1 MSVELI
7 KQQLAPAGE
16 PNING
21 IRAKAMLAPALLA
34 NIFQGL
40 VETNGRGITDR
51 FASEAE
57 ISENAQIFVN
67 RILPAKIKP
76 RELGAAKNGAS
87 FSNESHYSQTV
98 TVGIEALTVVDDPI
112 IIPRASQDLIPV
124 DLLAT
129 QIDLYTKRLNTII
142 NGMTAASKLYATW
155 KAEVDGKAFNAQDI
169 SSSDISN
176 KDVTTRFIECND
188 LLDKGDPDNGIDV
201 FPEDTRIAVF
211 KAGSRAI
218 LKSAGVLT
226 LGGANY
232 AYEILK
238 AKGISVGDKAN
249 VAENGYIGDIDGV
262 PCHTI
267 SGESLQHASSFLG
280 LPEGELAASTFFGYV
295 ASSYANARG
304 VSTVDQIKI
313 VDTRGGQGIELQPFT
328 KMGAISWYPKGN
340 VIVYKG
346 NANKTGIYKTLAT
359 LFSSNLSSIAFKL
372 KAAGSRYFPVGSIAA
387 TAGTGFTLT
396 ATAKDDVNTDHVVAS
411 VYYVGEAAVST
422 VEAYAAGYAAA
433 TYKGS
438 VTVGT
443 AKAETHLTSGK
454 YANCLV
460 ISDDGSCSVICEKA

>member
-7 KQQLAPAGE
+7 KQTLAPEGA

-21 IRAKAMLAPALLA
+21 IRARAKLSEALLL
-34 NIFQGL
+34 NLFQGL
-40 VETNGRGITDR
+40 IETNGRGITDK

-67 RILPAKIKP
+67 RILPAKVNP
-76 RELGAAKNGAS
+76 RELGAGKNGGS
-87 FSNESHYSQTV
+87 FSKESHYSQTQ

-112 IIPRASQDLIPV
+112 IIPRASQDLINV
-124 DLLAT
+124 DLLAA

-142 NGMTAASKLYATW
+142 NGMTAASKVYGTW
-155 KAEVDGKAFNAQDI
+155 KAELDGKGFNAQDI
-169 SSSDISN
+169 SSSDITN
-176 KDVTTRFIECND
+176 KNVLVRFIECND
-188 LLDKGDPDNGIDV
+188 LLDEGDPDNGIDV

-218 LKSAGVLT
+218 LKAAGVLT

-238 AKGISVGDKAN
+238 AKGVSEGDKAN

-267 SGESLQHASSFLG
+267 SGESLRHASLFLG
-280 LPEGELAASTFFGYV
+280 LPEKELSAGTFFGYV

-328 KMGAISWYPKGN
+328 KMGAVSWYPKGN
-340 VIVYKG
+340 VLVYKG
-346 NANKTGIYKTLAT
+346 NSNKKGLFKELAT
-359 LFSSNLSSIAFKL
+359 LFSGVTGISYKL

-396 ATAKDDVNTDHVVAS
+396 ATAKDDANTDHVKAA
-411 VYYVGEAAVST
+411 VYYVGTEAVDT
-422 VEAYAAGYAAA
+422 VEAYLDGYAAA
-433 TYKGS
+433 THKGS
-438 VTVGT
+438 CTPGT
-443 AKAETHLTSGK
+443 AKSETNLTSNK

>member
-1 MSVELI
+1 MSVELV
-7 KQQLAPAGE
+7 KQVLAPENA

-21 IRAKAMLAPALLA
+21 IRARAKLSEALLL

-40 VETNGRGITDR
+40 IETNGRGITDR

-57 ISENAQIFVN
+57 INENAQIFVN
-67 RILPAKIKP
+67 RILPAKVQP
-76 RELGAAKNGAS
+76 RELGAAKNGRS
-87 FSNESHYSQTV
+87 FSNESHYSQTQ

-112 IIPRASQDLIPV
+112 IIPRASQDLINV

-142 NGMTAASKLYATW
+142 NGMTAASKIFAAW
-155 KAEVDGKAFNAQDI
+155 NAELKGEAFNAQDI
-169 SSSDISN
+169 SSSDITN
-176 KDVTTRFIECND
+176 KAVLERFIECND
-188 LLDKGDPDNGIDV
+188 LLDLGDIDNGIDV
-201 FPEDTRIAVF
+201 FPEETRIAVF

-238 AKGISVGDKAN
+238 AKGISVNDKAN

-267 SGESLQHASSFLG
+267 SGESLQHASRFLG
-280 LPEGELAASTFFGYV
+280 LPEKELATGTFFGYV

-313 VDTRGGQGIELQPFT
+313 VDTIGGQGVELQPFT
-328 KMGAISWYPKGN
+328 KMGAVSWYPKGN

-346 NANKTGIYKTLAT
+346 NSSKSGVYKALAT
-359 LFSSNLSSIAFKL
+359 LFSSVTGIAYKL
-372 KAAGSRYFPVGSIAA
+372 KGAGSRYFPVGSIAA

-396 ATAKDDVNTDHVVAS
+396 ATAKDDANTDHVKAA
-411 VYYVGEAAVST
+411 VYYVGDTAVET
-422 VEAYAAGYAAA
+422 VEAFNTGYGLA

-460 ISDDGSCSVICEKA
+460 ISDDGSVSVICKKA

>member
-7 KQQLAPAGE
+7 KQTLAPEGS

-21 IRAKAMLAPALLA
+21 IRARAKLAEALLL
-34 NIFQGL
+34 NIYQGL
-40 VETNGRGITDR
+40 VETNGRGITDK
-51 FASEAE
+51 FATEAE

-67 RILPAKIKP
+67 RILPAKVQP
-76 RELGAAKNGAS
+76 RELGSAKNGAS
-87 FSNESHYSQTV
+87 FSKEKHYTQTV

-112 IIPRASQDLIPV
+112 IIPRASQDLINV
-124 DLLAT
+124 DLLAAN
-129 QIDLYTKRLNTII
+129 IDLYTKRLNTII
-142 NGMTAASKLYATW
+142 NGMTAASKLFATW
-155 KAEVDGKAFNAQDI
+155 KAEVDNKPFNAQDI
-169 SSSDISN
+169 SSSDIAN
-176 KDVTTRFIECND
+176 KNVLVRFIECND
-188 LLDKGDPDNGIDV
+188 LLDEGDIDNGVDV

-218 LKSAGVLT
+218 LKAAGVLT

-238 AKGISVGDKAN
+238 AKGVSEGDKAS

-267 SGESLQHASSFLG
+267 SGEALRHASLFLG
-280 LPEGELAASTFFGYV
+280 LPEKELASGTFFGYI
-295 ASSYANARG
+295 ASSFANARG

-313 VDTRGGQGIELQPFT
+313 VDTVGGQGVELQPFT
-328 KMGAISWYPKGN
+328 KMGAVSWYPKGN
-340 VIVYKG
+340 VIIYKG
-346 NANKTGIYKTLAT
+346 NSNKTGVYKALAT
-359 LFSSNLSSIAFKL
+359 LFSASLANIAFKL
-372 KAAGSRYFPVGSIAA
+372 KGAGSRCFPVGSIVA

-396 ATAKDDVNTDHVVAS
+396 ATALDDGNTDHVVAA
-411 VYYVGEAAVST
+411 VYYVGEAAVDT

-438 VTVGT
+438 VTVGSAT
-443 AKAETHLTSGK
+443 SETHLTSGK

-460 ISDDGSCSVICEKA
+460 ISDDGSCAIVSKKA

>member
-7 KQQLAPAGE
+7 RQTLAPEGA

-21 IRAKAMLAPALLA
+21 IRARAKLSEALLL

-67 RILPAKIKP
+67 RVLPAKIKP

-87 FSNESHYSQTV
+87 FSKESHYSQTV

-112 IIPRASQDLIPV
+112 IIPRASQDLINV

-142 NGMTAASKLYATW
+142 NGMTAASKLFATW
-155 KAEVDGKAFNAQDI
+155 KAEVDGHGFNAQDI

-188 LLDKGDPDNGIDV
+188 LLDKGDLDNGIDV

-211 KAGSRAI
+211 KTGSRAI

-238 AKGISVGDKAN
+238 AKGISVNDKAN

-262 PCHTI
+262 PCHTL
-267 SGESLQHASSFLG
+267 SGESLQHASLFLG
-280 LPEGELAASTFFGYV
+280 LPEGELAADTFFGYV

-313 VDTRGGQGIELQPFT
+313 VDTIGGQGIELQPFT
-328 KMGAISWYPKGN
+328 KMGAVSWYPKGN

-346 NANKTGIYKTLAT
+346 NASKSGVYKALAT
-359 LFSSNLSSIAFKL
+359 LFSSSLSSIAFKL
-372 KAAGSRYFPVGSIAA
+372 KAAGSRYFPVGSITA

-396 ATAKDDVNTDHVVAS
+396 ATAKDDANQDHVVAA
-411 VYYVGEAAVST
+411 VYYVGDTAVDT

-438 VTVGT
+438 VTVGSAT
-443 AKAETHLTSGK
+443 SETHLASNK

-460 ISDDGSCSVICEKA
+460 ISDDGSCSVICKKA

>member
-1 MSVELI
+1 MSVELV
-7 KQQLAPAGE
+7 KQVLAPENA

-21 IRAKAMLAPALLA
+21 IRTRAKLSEALLL

-40 VETNGRGITDR
+40 IETNGRGITDR

-57 ISENAQIFVN
+57 INENAQIFVN
-67 RILPAKIKP
+67 RILPAKVQP
-76 RELGAAKNGAS
+76 RELGAAKNGRS
-87 FSNESHYSQTV
+87 FSNESHYSQTQ

-112 IIPRASQDLIPV
+112 IIPRASQDLINV

-142 NGMTAASKLYATW
+142 NGMTAASKIFAAW
-155 KAEVDGKAFNAQDI
+155 NAELKGEAYNAQDI
-169 SSSDISN
+169 SSSDITN
-176 KDVTTRFIECND
+176 KAVLERFIECND
-188 LLDKGDPDNGIDV
+188 LLDLGDIDNGIDV
-201 FPEDTRIAVF
+201 FPEETRIAVF

-232 AYEILK
+232 AYEI
-238 AKGISVGDKAN
+238 SVNDKAN

-267 SGESLQHASSFLG
+267 SGESLQHASRFLG
-280 LPEGELAASTFFGYV
+280 LPEKELAAGTFFGYV

-313 VDTRGGQGIELQPFT
+313 VDTIGGQGVELQPFT
-328 KMGAISWYPKGN
+328 KMGAVSWYPKGN

-346 NANKTGIYKTLAT
+346 NSSKSGVYKALAT
-359 LFSSNLSSIAFKL
+359 LFSSVTGIAYKL
-372 KAAGSRYFPVGSIAA
+372 KGAGSRYFPVGSIAA

-396 ATAKDDVNTDHVVAS
+396 ATAKDDANSDHVKAA
-411 VYYVGEAAVST
+411 VYYVGDTAVET
-422 VEAYAAGYAAA
+422 VEAYAAGYANA

-438 VTVGT
+438 VTVGSAT
-443 AKAETHLTSGK
+443 AETHLTSGK

-460 ISDDGSCSVICEKA
+460 ISDDGSVSVICKKA

>member
-7 KQQLAPAGE
+7 RQTLAPEGA

-21 IRAKAMLAPALLA
+21 IRAGAKLSEALLL

-40 VETNGRGITDR
+40 IETNGRGITDK

-67 RILPAKIKP
+67 RILPAKVQP
-76 RELGAAKNGAS
+76 RELGAAKNGGS
-87 FSNESHYSQTV
+87 FSKESHYSQTV

-112 IIPRASQDLIPV
+112 IIPRASQDLINV

-142 NGMTAASKLYATW
+142 NGMTAASKIFGTW
-155 KAEVDGKAFNAQDI
+155 KAEVDNKGFNAQDI
-169 SSSDISN
+169 SSTDIAN
-176 KDVTTRFIECND
+176 KDVLVRFMECND
-188 LLDKGDPDNGIDV
+188 LLDLGDSDNGIDV
-201 FPEDTRIAVF
+201 FPEETRIAVF

-218 LKSAGVLT
+218 LKAAGVLT

-238 AKGISVGDKAN
+238 AKGISEGDKAN
-249 VAENGYIGDIDGV
+249 VADNGYIGDIDGV

-267 SGESLQHASSFLG
+267 SGESLQHASRFLG
-280 LPEGELAASTFFGYV
+280 LPEKELAAGTFFGYV
-295 ASSYANARG
+295 SSSYANARG

-340 VIVYKG
+340 VLVYKG
-346 NANKTGIYKTLAT
+346 NANKTGVYKALAT
-359 LFSSNLSSIAFKL
+359 LFSSSLSSIAFKL
-372 KAAGSRYFPVGSIAA
+372 KGEGSRFFPVGSIAA

-396 ATAKDDVNTDHVVAS
+396 ATAKDDANQDHVVAA
-411 VYYVGEAAVST
+411 VYYVGDAAVET

-433 TYKGS
+433 TYKGA
-438 VTVGT
+438 VTVGSAT
-443 AKAETHLTSGK
+443 AETHLTSNK

-460 ISDDGSCSVICEKA
+460 ISDDGSCAVICKKA

>member
-7 KQQLAPAGE
+7 RQTLAPEGA

-21 IRAKAMLAPALLA
+21 IRARAKLSEALLL

-67 RILPAKIKP
+67 RVLPAKIKP

-87 FSNESHYSQTV
+87 FSKESHYSQTV

-112 IIPRASQDLIPV
+112 IIPRASQDLINV

-142 NGMTAASKLYATW
+142 NGMTAASKLFATW
-155 KAEVDGKAFNAQDI
+155 KAEVDGKGYNAQDI

-188 LLDKGDPDNGIDV
+188 LLDKGDAENGIDV

-262 PCHTI
+262 PCHTL
-267 SGESLQHASSFLG
+267 SGESLQHASLFLG
-280 LPEGELAASTFFGYV
+280 LPEGELAAGTFFGYV

-328 KMGAISWYPKGN
+328 KMGAVSWYPKGN

-346 NANKTGIYKTLAT
+346 NASKSGVYKSLAT
-359 LFSSNLSSIAFKL
+359 LFSGVTGIAYKL

-396 ATAKDDVNTDHVVAS
+396 ATAKDDANTDHVKAA
-411 VYYVGEAAVST
+411 VYYVGDAAVST
-422 VEAYAAGYAAA
+422 VEAFAAGYAAA

-438 VTVGT
+438 VTNGT
-443 AKAETHLTSGK
+443 AKSETHLTSGK

-460 ISDDGSCSVICEKA
+460 ISDDGSVSVICEEA

>member
-7 KQQLAPAGE
+7 KQTLAPEGS

-21 IRAKAMLAPALLA
+21 IRAGAKLAEALLL
-34 NIFQGL
+34 NIYQGL
-40 VETNGRGITDR
+40 VETNGRGITDK
-51 FASEAE
+51 FATESE

-67 RILPAKIKP
+67 RILPAKVQP

-87 FSNESHYSQTV
+87 FSDKKHYTQTV

-112 IIPRASQDLIPV
+112 IIPRASQDLINV
-124 DLLAT
+124 DLLAAN
-129 QIDLYTKRLNTII
+129 IDLYTKRLNTII
-142 NGMTAASKLYATW
+142 NGMTAASKLFATW
-155 KAEVDGKAFNAQDI
+155 KAEVDGKGYNAQDI

-176 KDVTTRFIECND
+176 KNVLVRFMECND
-188 LLDKGDPDNGIDV
+188 LLDEGDIDNGVDI

-218 LKSAGVLT
+218 LKAAGVLT

-238 AKGISVGDKAN
+238 AKGVSEGDKAS

-262 PCHTI
+262 PCHNL
-267 SGESLQHASSFLG
+267 SGESLQHASLFLG
-280 LPEGELAASTFFGYV
+280 LPEKELASGTFFGYI
-295 ASSYANARG
+295 ASSFANARG

-313 VDTRGGQGIELQPFT
+313 VDTVGGQGVELQPFT
-328 KMGAISWYPKGN
+328 KMGAVSWYPKGN
-340 VIVYKG
+340 VIIYKG
-346 NANKTGIYKTLAT
+346 NSNKTGVYKTLAT
-359 LFSSNLSSIAFKL
+359 LFSGVTGIAYKL

-396 ATAKDDVNTDHVVAS
+396 ATAKDDANTDHVKGA
-411 VYYVGEAAVST
+411 VYYVGDTAVDT
-422 VEAYAAGYAAA
+422 VEAFNAGYALA

-438 VTVGT
+438 CTPGT

-460 ISDDGSCSVICEKA
+460 ISDDGSVSVICEEA

>member
-7 KQQLAPAGE
+7 RQTLAPEGA

-21 IRAKAMLAPALLA
+21 IRARAKLAPALLL
-34 NIFQGL
+34 NLYQGL
-40 VETNGRGITDR
+40 VETNGRGITDK
-51 FASEAE
+51 FATESE

-67 RILPAKIKP
+67 RVLPSKVKA

-87 FSNESHYSQTV
+87 FSKESHYSQTV

-112 IIPRASQDLIPV
+112 IIPRATQDLINV
-124 DLLAT
+124 DLLAE
-129 QIDLYTKRLNTII
+129 QIDIYTKRLNTII
-142 NGMTAASKLYATW
+142 NGMTAASKIFAAW
-155 KAEVDGKAFNAQDI
+155 KAELDGKAYNAQDI
-169 SSSDISN
+169 SSSDITN
-176 KDVTTRFIECND
+176 KEVVLRFMECND
-188 LLDKGDPDNGIDV
+188 ALDKGDPDNGIDI

-211 KAGSRAI
+211 KAGSRSI
-218 LKSAGVLT
+218 LKAAGVLT

-238 AKGISVGDKAN
+238 AKGISVNDKAN
-249 VAENGYIGDIDGV
+249 VADNGYIGDIDGV

-280 LPEGELAASTFFGYV
+280 LPEGELAASTFFGYI

-304 VSTVDQIKI
+304 VSTVNQIKI
-313 VDTRGGQGIELQPFT
+313 VDTIGGQGIELQPFT
-328 KMGAISWYPKGN
+328 KMGAVSWYPKGN

-346 NANKTGIYKTLAT
+346 NSSKSGLYKALAT
-359 LFSSNLSSIAFKL
+359 LFNGVTGIAYKL

-396 ATAKDDVNTDHVVAS
+396 ATAKDDANTDHVKAA
-411 VYYVGEAAVST
+411 VYYVGDTAVDT
-422 VEAYAAGYAAA
+422 VEAFNAGYALA

>member
-21 IRAKAMLAPALLA
+21 IRARAMLAPALLA

-40 VETNGRGITDR
+40 IETNGRGITDK

-67 RILPAKIKP
+67 RILPAKVNP
-76 RELGAAKNGAS
+76 RELGAGKNGGS
-87 FSNESHYSQTV
+87 FSKESHYSQTQ

-112 IIPRASQDLIPV
+112 IIPRASQDLINV
-124 DLLAT
+124 DLLAA

-142 NGMTAASKLYATW
+142 NGMTAASKVYGTW
-155 KAEVDGKAFNAQDI
+155 KAELDGKGFNAQDI
-169 SSSDISN
+169 SSSDITN
-176 KDVTTRFIECND
+176 KNVLVRFIECND
-188 LLDKGDPDNGIDV
+188 LLDEGDPDNGIDV
-201 FPEDTRIAVF
+201 FPEDSRIAVF

-218 LKSAGVLT
+218 LKAAGVLT

-238 AKGISVGDKAN
+238 AKGVSEGDKAN

-267 SGESLQHASSFLG
+267 SGESLRHASLFLG
-280 LPEGELAASTFFGYV
+280 LPEKELAAGTFFGYV

-328 KMGAISWYPKGN
+328 KMGAVSWYPKGN
-340 VIVYKG
+340 VLVYKG
-346 NANKTGIYKTLAT
+346 NSSKGGLFKGLAT
-359 LFSSNLSSIAFKL
+359 LFTGVTGIAYKL
-372 KAAGSRYFPVGSIAA
+372 KAAGSRYFQSAP
-387 TAGTGFTLT
+387 
-396 ATAKDDVNTDHVVAS
+396 
-411 VYYVGEAAVST
+411 
-422 VEAYAAGYAAA
+422 
-433 TYKGS
+433 
-438 VTVGT
+438 
-443 AKAETHLTSGK
+443 
-454 YANCLV
+454 
-460 ISDDGSCSVICEKA
+460 

>member
-7 KQQLAPAGE
+7 KQTLAPEGA

-21 IRAKAMLAPALLA
+21 IRARAKLSEALLL
-34 NIFQGL
+34 NLFQGL
-40 VETNGRGITDR
+40 IETNGRGITDK

-67 RILPAKIKP
+67 RILPAKVNP
-76 RELGAAKNGAS
+76 RELGAGKNGGS
-87 FSNESHYSQTV
+87 FSKESHYSQTQ

-112 IIPRASQDLIPV
+112 IIPRASQDLINV
-124 DLLAT
+124 DLLAA

-142 NGMTAASKLYATW
+142 NGMTAASKVYGTW
-155 KAEVDGKAFNAQDI
+155 KAELDGKGFNAQDI
-169 SSSDISN
+169 SSSDITN
-176 KDVTTRFIECND
+176 KNVLVRFIECND
-188 LLDKGDPDNGIDV
+188 LLDEGDPDNGIDV

-218 LKSAGVLT
+218 LKAAGVLT

-238 AKGISVGDKAN
+238 AKGVSEGDKAN

-267 SGESLQHASSFLG
+267 SGESLRHASLFLG
-280 LPEGELAASTFFGYV
+280 LPEKELAAGTFFGYV

-328 KMGAISWYPKGN
+328 KMGAVSWYPKGN
-340 VIVYKG
+340 VLVYKG
-346 NANKTGIYKTLAT
+346 NSSKGGLFKGLAT
-359 LFSSNLSSIAFKL
+359 LFTGVTGIAYKL

-396 ATAKDDVNTDHVVAS
+396 ATAKDDANTDHVKAA
-411 VYYVGEAAVST
+411 VYYVGTEAVDT
-422 VEAYAAGYAAA
+422 VEAYLAGYAAA
-433 TYKGS
+433 THKGS
-438 VTVGT
+438 CTPGT
-443 AKAETHLTSGK
+443 AKSESNLTSNK

>member
-21 IRAKAMLAPALLA
+21 IRARAMLAPALLA

-40 VETNGRGITDR
+40 IETNGRGITDR

-67 RILPAKIKP
+67 RILPAKIQP
-76 RELGAAKNGAS
+76 RELGAGKNGGS
-87 FSNESHYSQTV
+87 FSKESHYSQTV

-112 IIPRASQDLIPV
+112 IIPRASQDLINV

-142 NGMTAASKLYATW
+142 NGMTAASKVYATW
-155 KAEVDGKAFNAQDI
+155 KAEVDSKPFNAQDI
-169 SSSDISN
+169 SSSDITN
-176 KDVTTRFIECND
+176 KNVLVRFIECND
-188 LLDKGDPDNGIDV
+188 LLDEGDPDNGIDV
-201 FPEDTRIAVF
+201 FPEDSRIAVF

-218 LKSAGVLT
+218 LKAAGVLT

-238 AKGISVGDKAN
+238 AKGVSEGDKAN

-267 SGESLQHASSFLG
+267 SGESLRHASLFLG
-280 LPEGELAASTFFGYV
+280 LPEKELAAGTFFGYV

-328 KMGAISWYPKGN
+328 KMGAVSWYPKGN
-340 VIVYKG
+340 VLVYKG
-346 NANKTGIYKTLAT
+346 NSSKGGLFKGLAT
-359 LFSSNLSSIAFKL
+359 LFTGVTGIAYKL

-396 ATAKDDVNTDHVVAS
+396 ATAKDDANTEHVKAA
-411 VYYVGEAAVST
+411 VYYVGTEAVDT
-422 VEAYAAGYAAA
+422 VEAYLAGYAAA
-433 TYKGS
+433 THKGS
-438 VTVGT
+438 CTPGT
-443 AKAETHLTSGK
+443 AKSESNLTSNK